1 MLPIEI
7 FYAEEV
13 SPAKTGK
20 EIFKGR
26 AAESGQVVF
35 IRTDPA
41 AQSPFSVPPR
51 FYGLLIFKSVLL
63 Y

>member
-1 MLPIEI
+1 MFLIEI
-7 FYAEEV
+7 FYAKEV

-26 AAESGQVVF
+26 AAKPGQVVF
-35 IRTDPA
+35 IRTDSA
-41 AQSPFSVPPR
+41 AQSPFSVPSR

>member
-1 MLPIEI
+1 MLSIEI
-7 FYAEEV
+7 FYVEEV

-26 AAESGQVVF
+26 AAEPGQVVF

-41 AQSPFSVPPR
+41 AQNPFSVPSR
-51 FYGLLIFKSVLL
+51 FYGILILKSVLL

>member
-1 MLPIEI
+1 MFPIEI
-7 FYAEEV
+7 FYAQEV
-13 SPAKTGK
+13 SPLKTGK

-26 AAESGQVVF
+26 AAEPGQVVF

-41 AQSPFSVPPR
+41 AQSPFSVPSR
-51 FYGLLIFKSVLL
+51 FYGISIFKSVLL